1 MKLSTACASVVVLAV
16 WCCVG
21 VAPCAATAL
30 NTNTSMMMSNA
41 PTPTPGTFEET
52 YATAMD
58 ALRAFA
64 DAMAT
69 STGRESSTVGDE
81 ERRTR
86 VDAAARAV
94 DALDAE
100 LGETFRDAL
109 ARGEM
114 ETVMRMVR
122 ELVDGAKDVEDG
134 VEGEVGEEDEAKAN
148 TRNGT
153 ATTTATKTKTDD
165 DTVDTAAETRRLPPR
180 VRVTTRNHY

>member
-1 MKLSTACASVVVLAV
+1 MKLSACTSVVVLAV

-41 PTPTPGTFEET
+41 TTPTPGTFEET

-69 STGRESSTVGDE
+69 STGRDSTVGDE

-94 DALDAE
+94 DALK
-100 LGETFRDAL
+100 AL
-109 ARGEM
+109 
-114 ETVMRMVR
+114 
-122 ELVDGAKDVEDG
+122 
-134 VEGEVGEEDEAKAN
+134 
-148 TRNGT
+148 
-153 ATTTATKTKTDD
+153 
-165 DTVDTAAETRRLPPR
+165 
-180 VRVTTRNHY
+180 